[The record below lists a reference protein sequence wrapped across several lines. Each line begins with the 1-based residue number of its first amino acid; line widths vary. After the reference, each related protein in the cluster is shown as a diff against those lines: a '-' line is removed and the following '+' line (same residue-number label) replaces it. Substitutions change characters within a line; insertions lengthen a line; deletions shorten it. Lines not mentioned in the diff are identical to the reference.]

1 MLNWGGGAGSWRPGL
16 RGSKQTAKAPPPAR
30 RRDGFVPSMSSG
42 KLSDQGGIS
51 PPVSCWLPQ
60 FAEGKAAWPCWV
72 LSPRGTFLRLN
83 TDPNQSS
90 GQANPSLLHP
100 SHTEQ
105 PLEKVCLTYSALPQ
119 CALRHAL
126 LPYELQRRAST
137 MRERRHGAL
146 HPYGERVPRG
156 RSHPSCHAAE
166 KQLPRHKVVCE
177 EKGGKQV
184 LAQG

>member
-1 MLNWGGGAGSWRPGL
+1 MGWRCWELEARAAGLEANSQGTPSSQEARWLCALDEL
-16 RGSKQTAKAPPPAR
+16 RQALGSGRHKP
-30 RRDGFVPSMSSG
+30 
-42 KLSDQGGIS
+42 L
-51 PPVSCWLPQ
+51 VSCRLPQ

-72 LSPRGTFLRLN
+72 LSPRRTFLRLN

-146 HPYGERVPRG
+146 HPYGEGVPRG

-177 EKGGKQV
+177 EKRGQQV